1 MDRMSPLDASF
12 LHIED
17 ENSHMHIGSVAIFD
31 GPPPAHDEVLRWIG
45 GKLPLVPRYRQ
56 KVRMVPFD
64 LGRPVWVDDPH
75 FRLDYHVRQTALPRP
90 GGAEQLRT
98 LVGRVMS
105 QRLDRNRPL
114 WEIWVVEGLEED
126 RWALVSQ
133 VHHCMVDGISGT
145 DLLAVIL
152 DLEATASKPV
162 PDHWKPQP
170 EPSDMR
176 LLGDAAVDYLV
187 TPLEQA
193 RGLRRVVR
201 APRTSLRRAGETL
214 LGMRSMLGLASTS
227 GLAALNG
234 PIGPHRRYHWARGS
248 LADVKAIRNGLGGTV
263 NDVVLA
269 AITRGFRDL
278 LVSRGAAVEGCS
290 VRTMVPVS
298 VRLPGERGSYNN
310 RVSAMFADL
319 PVGIEDPAERLEA
332 IRAQME
338 GLKESK
344 QAVAGE
350 VLTSLS
356 GFAPPMLL
364 SLGMRTAMRFPQS
377 NLHTVTTNVPG
388 PQFPLYALG
397 RQLREAFPYVP
408 IANRVRIGIAIF
420 SYLGALN
427 FGVTGDWDTTADLE
441 VLTTGIEDG
450 VAELLERSGGA
461 PARTAR
467 TAAATNGRTR
477 RGGGRRLRGANGHA
491 PARTAEMEEV
501 AAPVR
506 SRVTRR
512 RSTAAKPT
520 TAQRAARARTG
531 TRGRGRDR

>member
-17 ENSHMHIGSVAIFD
+17 EQSHMHIGSVAIFD
-31 GPPPAHDEVLRWIG
+31 GPPPAHEEVLPWIS

-75 FRLDYHVRQTALPRP
+75 FHLEYHVRQTALPRP
-90 GGAEQLRT
+90 GGPDQLRN

-105 QRLDRNRPL
+105 QRLDRDRPL

-152 DLEATASKPV
+152 DLERNPSPPV
-162 PDHWKPQP
+162 PDHWKPRP
-170 EPSDMR
+170 EPSDLR

-201 APRTSLRRAGETL
+201 TPRQSIRHATEALHGL
-214 LGMRSMLGLASTS
+214 RSMWGLTSTS
-227 GLAALNG
+227 GLASLNG

-248 LADVKAIRNGLGGTV
+248 LADVKTIRNALGGTV

-278 LVSRGAAVEGCS
+278 LISRGGQVEGCS

-298 VRLPGERGSYNN
+298 VRLPGERGTYNN
-310 RVSAMFADL
+310 RVSAMFAEL
-319 PVGIEDPAERLEA
+319 PVGIEDPGERLDA

-364 SLGMRTAMRFPQS
+364 SLGMRTAMRFPQT

-397 RQLREAFPYVP
+397 RQMREAFPYVP

-420 SYLGALN
+420 SYLGTLN
-427 FGVTGDWDTTADLE
+427 FGVTGDYDSAPDID
-441 VLTTGIEDG
+441 VLTHGIEEG
-450 VAELLERSGGA
+450 VRELLDYAGPSITAVDDRAARSGSNGR
-461 PARTAR
+461 PRGPV
-467 TAAATNGRTR
+467 AATSGNGR
-477 RGGGRRLRGANGHA
+477 A
-491 PARTAEMEEV
+491 ARPHR
-501 AAPVR
+501 AA
-506 SRVTRR
+506 
-512 RSTAAKPT
+512 PT
-520 TAQRAARARTG
+520 TATAARRTSPAGSRTATRTRARN
-531 TRGRGRDR
+531 RPPGR